1 LTINSILSCRTLY
14 TLRAAKRFS
23 LLFCKV
29 FKCHCAIITFRSLYT
44 LRTLWTLISCIS
56 LLTFLTLYTLRA
68 S

>member
-1 LTINSILSCRTLY
+1 LTINSILSCGTS
-14 TLRAAKRFS
+14 KRFS
-23 LLFCKV
+23 LLFCKIL
-29 FKCHCAIITFRSLYT
+29 KCHCAIITFRSLYT